1 MIYVQ
6 LLLGTPFS
14 FKNKDA
20 QMAAPSGYFQEYL
33 RCTRYSCLPSPEH
46 FTTHIDHP
54 AGRAWSHAGPAGR
67 EEAKVGEACSVLS

>member
-1 MIYVQ
+1 MTYVQ
-6 LLLGTPFS
+6 LLLGTPFL
-14 FKNKDA
+14 FKKKDA

-33 RCTRYSCLPSPEH
+33 RHTRYSCLPSPEH